1 MKTVKVNIVTPD
13 GPVYDSEVAMVIAKT
28 VSGEI
33 GVLPGHIPTVAPLAI
48 GAVTLRKEDGSQE
61 LVAVGGGFIEVRPD
75 QISILAPSAELAAN
89 IDVNRAK
96 ESLARAEQ
104 RLQKKQ
110 DDIDFTRAELAL
122 KRAINRI
129 SVHEGNK

>member
-1 MKTVKVNIVTPD
+1 MKTVTVNIVTPD

-33 GVLPGHIPTVAPLAI
+33 GVLPGHIPMVAPLSV
-48 GAVTLRKEDGSQE
+48 GAVKLKKEDGSQE
-61 LVAVGGGFIEVRPD
+61 VVAVSGGFIEVRPD
-75 QISILAPSAELAAN
+75 KISILAPSAEEAAS
-89 IDVNRAK
+89 IDIARAK
-96 ESLARAEQ
+96 EALARAEQ

-110 DDIDFTRAELAL
+110 DDIDFKRAELAL

-129 SVHEGNK
+129 SVHEGNF